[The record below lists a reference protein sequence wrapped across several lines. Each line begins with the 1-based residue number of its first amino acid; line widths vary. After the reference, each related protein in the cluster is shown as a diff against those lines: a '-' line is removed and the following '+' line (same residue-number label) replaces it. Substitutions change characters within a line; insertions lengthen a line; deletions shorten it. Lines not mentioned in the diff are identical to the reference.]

1 MSREKKIDCKHYDQ
15 ELCCCKMLSDWSE
28 PMPVLQP
35 CVEGA
40 CPKEKAMKQ
49 IEERCELI
57 DLLDDI
63 GHDWDNYI
71 DECQEA
77 EAQPLFDYYEF
88 HADAILE
95 AGYRKQSEGE
105 WIVEEH
111 PLVHDKKISCSCC
124 GYSERRGPA
133 WNTSW
138 GMYKFCPN
146 CGSKMKGGAE

>member
-1 MSREKKIDCKHYDQ
+1 MSKEKHIDCKHYDQ
-15 ELCCCKMLSDWSE
+15 ELGCCKMLSDWSE

-63 GHDWDNYI
+63 GRDWDNYL

-88 HADAILE
+88 HAEAILE

-105 WIVEEH
+105 WIYQEYSMGHYVG
-111 PLVHDKKISCSCC
+111 KCSLCEC
-124 GYSERRGPA
+124 EADMTKY
-133 WNTSW
+133 
-138 GMYKFCPN
+138 CPN
-146 CGSKMKGGAE
+146 CGAKMKGGAE